1 MNMKKVLIVFTVVFL
16 TLISVSAEEK
26 EIVGSWQ
33 LEAEEAPYEFQVGSA
48 LFYKSE
54 QKLMLKLVFEY
65 NEIDN
70 IEVSQK
76 DNTYQFNVEIEYQ
89 NIPVKLKLANGVITG
104 VAETPD
110 GDFTIVMKDDK

>member
-1 MNMKKVLIVFTVVFL
+1 MKKVLIVFAVAFL
-16 TLISVSAEEK
+16 SLINVSAEEK
-26 EIVGSWQ
+26 EIIGSWQ
-33 LEAEEAPYEFQVGSA
+33 LEVEEAPYEFQVGSA

-65 NEIDN
+65 DEIDN